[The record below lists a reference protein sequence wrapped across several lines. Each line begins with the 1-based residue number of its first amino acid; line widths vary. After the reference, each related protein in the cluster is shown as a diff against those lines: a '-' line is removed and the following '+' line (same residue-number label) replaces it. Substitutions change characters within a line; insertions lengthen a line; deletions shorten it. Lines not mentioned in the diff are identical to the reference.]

1 MKKRMLAGIVALLL
15 CIPLVLAQ
23 EIPQDVVS
31 AFSTG
36 DAAKLARY
44 FGDKVTL
51 VFQGNSRPADKQKA
65 TAALQEFF
73 AKKKVKGFS
82 VNHQGRRDGSS
93 FLIGTLSTQQE
104 KFRVNCFLRRVK
116 DKSLI
121 HQIRIDKINE

>member
-23 EIPQDVVS
+23 EIPEDVVS
-31 AFSTG
+31 AFSAG
-36 DAAKLARY
+36 KAADLARY

-51 VFQGNSRPADKQKA
+51 VFQGNSRQKA

-82 VNHQGRRDGSS
+82 VNHQGRRDESS
-93 FLIGTLSTQQE
+93 FLIGTLNTQQE
-104 KFRVNCFLRRVK
+104 KFRVNCFLRRVQ
-116 DKSLI
+116 DKCLI

>member
-15 CIPLVLAQ
+15 CIPFVLAQ
-23 EIPQDVVS
+23 EIPEDVVS
-31 AFSTG
+31 AFSAG
-36 DAAKLARY
+36 KAADLARY

-51 VFQGNSRPADKQKA
+51 VFQGNSRQMDKQKA

-82 VNHQGRRDGSS
+82 VNHQGRRDESS
-93 FLIGTLSTQQE
+93 FLIGTLNTQQE
-104 KFRVNCFLRRVK
+104 KFRVNCFLRRVQ
-116 DKSLI
+116 DKCLI